1 MALALCGCDD
11 LAAMRSAPGN
21 GGDSPP
27 IALEGGALPGI
38 CCKTGVL
45 VEGLFGGLL
54 RKLGA
59 VTVRACVLQNVA
71 E

>member
-1 MALALCGCDD
+1 MAGLVCGFAD

-38 CCKTGVL
+38 CCKTGVM
-45 VEGLFGGLL
+45 VEGLYSGLL

-59 VTVRACVLQNVA
+59 ITVRACVL
-71 E
+71 